1 MQSDKQVDVD
11 ELVKSMIKMSL
22 KTKIS
27 VPQGMNII
35 KENEEE
41 INENDDQSYHQ
52 QLDAQPYG
60 EGDFDMNQ
68 PNMDTGSFGRVKS
81 EQGGYEPNW
90 NATFNIDA
98 FVQDEEE
105 EFHMKEG

>member
-1 MQSDKQVDVD
+1 MTFKTTVRSSKKDLMQSDKQVDVD

-41 INENDDQSYHQ
+41 INENDD
-52 QLDAQPYG
+52 
-60 EGDFDMNQ
+60 
-68 PNMDTGSFGRVKS
+68 
-81 EQGGYEPNW
+81 
-90 NATFNIDA
+90 
-98 FVQDEEE
+98 
-105 EFHMKEG
+105 